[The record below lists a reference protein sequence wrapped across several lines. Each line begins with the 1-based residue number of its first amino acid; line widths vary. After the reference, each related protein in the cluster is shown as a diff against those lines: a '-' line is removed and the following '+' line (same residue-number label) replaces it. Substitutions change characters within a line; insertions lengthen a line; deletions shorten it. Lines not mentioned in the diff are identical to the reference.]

1 MSPYRI
7 LGAIVAAGLVA
18 GLVRASSAPLV
29 VHPSNDGLL
38 RLAWSARPERI
49 QKCRQRSDEELAK
62 LPQHMRQPLACEGTT
77 AEYRLQVRVEGVLVV
92 ERIVRGGG
100 LRRDRRLYVFEEL
113 PLAAGAERAIDVRLD
128 RVESDAGT
136 PAVPAADS
144 SGPRVDAVPPHL
156 AFERRLRV
164 APRQVVLITYDRERE
179 ALVLG
184 GPLQNLT
191 VTAAPRRPWP
201 NTGDTLMAPPVAL
214 R

>member
-1 MSPYRI
+1 MAPYRI

-18 GLVRASSAPLV
+18 GLVRASSAPLI

-49 QKCRQRSDEELAK
+49 QKCRQRSDEELAR

-77 AEYRLQVRVEGVLVV
+77 AEYRLQVRVDGALVV
-92 ERIVRGGG
+92 ERIIRGGG

-113 PLAAGAERAIDVRLD
+113 PLRAGIETAIDVRVD
-128 RVESDAGT
+128 RVEPDAGPPAVSDAE
-136 PAVPAADS
+136 S
-144 SGPRVDAVPPHL
+144 SGPRVDFVPPHL

-164 APRQVVLITYDRERE
+164 APRQVVMITYDRERA

-184 GPLQNLT
+184 SDLVSCTNVLFSEQG
-191 VTAAPRRPWP
+191 
-201 NTGDTLMAPPVAL
+201 AL
-214 R
+214 SCAQDIRARNKI